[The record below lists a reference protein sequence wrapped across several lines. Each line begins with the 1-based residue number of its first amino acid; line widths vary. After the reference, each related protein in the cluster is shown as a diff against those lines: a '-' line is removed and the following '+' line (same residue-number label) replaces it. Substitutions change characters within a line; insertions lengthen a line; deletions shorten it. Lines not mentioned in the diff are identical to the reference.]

1 MMVVEGSGGGWL
13 GCVIVAWFH
22 SNEGGSLVRM
32 MAVKRKQKSF
42 FRLLKRKQEIKRENE
57 GEIWFDDDKDCRSL
71 KVSGESNMAGLD

>member
-22 SNEGGSLVRM
+22 SNEGGSLVPM

-42 FRLLKRKQEIKRENE
+42 FRLLKRKQVVQIQMEPMQDFR
-57 GEIWFDDDKDCRSL
+57 L
-71 KVSGESNMAGLD
+71 MLVSIRAV